1 MLYAAAYLRMST
13 DKQEYSVES
22 QQRLINDYAR
32 KNRITIVRNY
42 VDEGISGRNAE
53 KRPAFLEMISD
64 SSKNMFEAVLIYDS
78 SRFARNL
85 EQSLVYKSILK
96 RNGVK
101 LISITEPVLDDDTSL
116 ITDALL
122 GAMNELYSVKL
133 SKNVKRGMEEKA
145 LRGEYLSCAP
155 FGYDRK
161 IHNMPLVINE
171 EESEIVKKIFDD
183 IIRGVSAYAIA
194 KELNLMSVKTKRGN
208 AVDKRMI
215 ANIIMNPVY
224 KGYLR
229 WKSDNGEII
238 KKADHKAII
247 TEEKFELA
255 NKILMEN
262 KREKEEKPV
271 EIHKHYLIGLIR
283 CKYCGTVFVY
293 AKGYKGRGAR
303 FRCGGYGNGKCREGT
318 SIGVE
323 YAQEIILSALKPL
336 FDETKSETVTISEE
350 KEDINIM
357 EKKTA
362 NLKKTLKRAKDAYL
376 SGVDSLEEYNEIKK
390 TVLGE
395 IEEIEK
401 KKSSAVKQPEVI
413 TITPGAAFDF
423 LMGNGAVEDKNMI
436 IRSVVEKIIFDGRNH
451 SILIYLR

>member
-22 QQRLINDYAR
+22 QQRLINDYAKR
-32 KNRITIVRNY
+32 NGIIIVRNY
-42 VDEGISGRNAE
+42 IDEGISGRNAE
-53 KRPAFLEMISD
+53 KRPAFLEMIAD
-64 SSKNMFEAVLIYDS
+64 SSKNMFEMVLIYDS

-101 LISITEPVLDDDTSL
+101 LISITEPILDDDTSL

-171 EESEIVKKIFDD
+171 EERAIVEKIFDD
-183 IIRGVSAYAIA
+183 IISGVSAYAIA
-194 KELNLMSVKTKRGN
+194 KELNMMNIKTKRGN

-215 ANIIMNPVY
+215 VNIIQNPVY

-229 WKSDNGEII
+229 WNSERGEII
-238 KKADHKAII
+238 KKADHAAII
-247 TEEKFELA
+247 SEEKFETA
-255 NKILMEN
+255 NKIIAEN
-262 KREKEEKPV
+262 KRERADKPI
-271 EIHKHYLIGLIR
+271 ETHKHYLIGLIR

-303 FRCGGYGNGKCREGT
+303 FRCGGYGNGKCTVGT

-323 YAQEIILSALKPL
+323 YAQELILSALKPI
-336 FDETKSETVTISEE
+336 FDENISEE
-350 KEDINIM
+350 IVISEQKEDIGAID
-357 EKKTA
+357 KKSA
-362 NLKKTLKRAKDAYL
+362 ALKKTLKRAKDAYL
-376 SGVDSLEEYNEIKK
+376 SGVDTLEEYNAVK
-390 TVLGE
+390 TAVLGE
-395 IEEIEK
+395 IEELERK
-401 KKSSAVKQPEVI
+401 RNMPVKPPKIVK
-413 TITPGAAFDF
+413 ITPEAAFEF

-436 IRSVVEKIIFDGRNH
+436 IRSVVEKIIFDGKNH